1 MFGNEEN
8 LFLNIYAKRVELKF
22 SKIVNREKR
31 SMEMLL
37 YGELGD
43 DRNKGEISGHDFA
56 RELNWLAREY
66 DEITVRVNCNG
77 GSVSHGLSIVSEM
90 MASPA
95 FIIVKVDG
103 IAASMAAVIL
113 AAADKVV
120 MNDYAKVM
128 IHSPYYQDEN
138 GSKASNLSAKDQKAL
153 KVLKTMLAEL
163 LAKRGIEQDEITRL
177 MRTDSWF
184 TADEAKEAN
193 IADEVITTGRK
204 KELAALEPL
213 KLVAKIQTEKS
224 IFKTRNMEKILARLG
239 LDENATQ
246 EQAVEA
252 IDKLEKEEPKPDT
265 VLVDKLVALGKKS
278 GRVTDKNE
286 KKVKALA
293 GTDME
298 LFCDFIGIDT
308 LGEKKGGDND
318 ERLSALVAKA
328 MKESGKTGGA
338 KTDEKDFAWYEKN
351 DPKALAKMEFEN
363 PEKFKELKEADEAK
377 YQ

>member
-1 MFGNEEN
+1 
-8 LFLNIYAKRVELKF
+8 
-22 SKIVNREKR
+22 
-31 SMEMLL
+31 MLL
-37 YGELGD
+37 YGELGE
-43 DRNKGEISGHDFA
+43 EINGHAFA
-56 RELNWLAREY
+56 QELNWLGREY
-66 DEITVRVNCNG
+66 DEITVRVNSNG

-90 MASPA
+90 MSSPA
-95 FIIVKVDG
+95 YIIAKVDG
-103 IAASMAAVIL
+103 VAASMAAVIL

-128 IHSPYYQDEN
+128 IHSPYYAAED
-138 GSKASNLSAKDQKAL
+138 GSKATKLSSKDQKAL
-153 KVLKTMLAEL
+153 KMLKSTLVEL

-193 IADEVITTGRK
+193 IADEVIATGRK
-204 KELAALEPL
+204 KELATLEPL

-224 IFKTRNMEKILARLG
+224 IFKTRDMEKILARLG

-252 IDKLEKEEPKPDT
+252 IDKLEKEDTKPDT

-293 GTDME
+293 ETDME

-308 LGEKKGGDND
+308 LGENKGGDNE

-328 MKESGKTGGA
+328 MKESGKNGGA

>member
-1 MFGNEEN
+1 
-8 LFLNIYAKRVELKF
+8 
-22 SKIVNREKR
+22 
-31 SMEMLL
+31 MLL
-37 YGELGD
+37 YGELGESI
-43 DRNKGEISGHDFA
+43 NGHDFA
-56 RELNWLAREY
+56 RELNWLGREY

-77 GSVSHGLSIVSEM
+77 GSVSQGLSIVSEM

-95 FIIVKVDG
+95 FIIAKVDG
-103 IAASMAAVIL
+103 VAASMAAVIL

-128 IHSPYYQDEN
+128 IHSPYYLAED
-138 GSKASNLSAKDQKAL
+138 GSKSTKLSAKDQKAL
-153 KVLKTMLAEL
+153 KMLKSTLAEL
-163 LAKRGIEQDEITRL
+163 LAKRGIEQDEINRL

-184 TADEAKEAN
+184 TAEEAKEAK
-193 IADEVITTGRK
+193 IADEVIATGRK

-224 IFKTRNMEKILARLG
+224 IFKIRNMDKILARLG

-252 IDKLEKEEPKPDT
+252 IDKLEKEDTKPNT

-293 GTDME
+293 ETDME

-308 LGEKKGGDND
+308 LGENKGGDND

-328 MKESGKTGGA
+328 MKTSGKAAGV
-338 KTDEKDFAWYEKN
+338 KTDERDFAWYEKN

>member
-1 MFGNEEN
+1 MFRNDEN

-31 SMEMLL
+31 SIEMLL
-37 YGELGD
+37 YGELG
-43 DRNKGEISGHDFA
+43 NEVNGHDFA
-56 RELNWLAREY
+56 RELNWLGREY

-95 FIIVKVDG
+95 FIIAKVDG
-103 IAASMAAVIL
+103 VAASMAAVIL

-128 IHSPYYQDEN
+128 IHSPYYLAED
-138 GSKASNLSAKDQKAL
+138 GSKTTKLSAKDQKAL
-153 KVLKTMLAEL
+153 RMLKSTLAEL

-184 TADEAKEAN
+184 TAEEALLAK
-193 IADEVITTGRK
+193 IADEVIPTGRK

-213 KLVAKIQTEKS
+213 KLVAIIQTKKS
-224 IFKTRNMEKILARLG
+224 ILKTRNMEKILARLG

-252 IDKLEKEEPKPDT
+252 IDKLDKNEPKPDM
-265 VLVDKLVALGKKS
+265 VLVDKLVALAKKT

-286 KKVKALA
+286 TKVKALA

-298 LFCDFIGIDT
+298 LFCDFIGVDT
-308 LGEKKGGDND
+308 LSESKGGDND

-328 MKESGKTGGA
+328 VKATGKTPGV
-338 KTDEKDFAWYEKN
+338 KSEERDFAWYEKN